1 MKKIIVIGGGIASCM
16 YAYKVKKEHP
26 NYQVTIVEKSD
37 KLLKR
42 ILVSGNGRCNFFN
55 EALLRNNVY
64 ESYNYMSFF
73 EYFNL
78 ASLSEELLEML
89 SDMGFAY
96 YFDNE
101 GRAYPFANT
110 SESLWNTLVNS
121 LKKVDVNILLN
132 SEVRNIFPDKKTIK
146 VNDKEQEY
154 DTLFIGVGGAAYDR
168 GLNTFKNIFESMNIN
183 YIDQSPALCPVT
195 IQQKIPRFLSGT
207 RLKGNL
213 TLYKDDTPFY
223 DEQGELL
230 FKKDGISGICV
241 FNSSL
246 FINDDSKY
254 TIKFNPFIHDKC
266 MTSLDGKKPLEYL
279 HGFFPSRLIEYFAT
293 LGYKKMDDE
302 DVLNSLQFTVKGKY
316 PLKNSQISLGGI
328 NPNEIETNLSL
339 SKYPNIFVGGEIVDL
354 HGICGGYNIGSALL
368 MGFKAADSV
377 D

>member
-1 MKKIIVIGGGIASCM
+1 
-16 YAYKVKKEHP
+16 
-26 NYQVTIVEKSD
+26 
-37 KLLKR
+37 
-42 ILVSGNGRCNFFN
+42 
-55 EALLRNNVY
+55 
-64 ESYNYMSFF
+64 
-73 EYFNL
+73 
-78 ASLSEELLEML
+78 ELLELL

-121 LKKVDVNILLN
+121 LKKVGVNILLN